1 MFTFGDSMTRLVS
14 QLSRLPGIGP
24 KTAQR
29 LAMHIIQMDEAKV
42 RDLSKAILE
51 AKEKMKYCSVCCNL
65 SDSDPCSICQD
76 DKRDQ
81 TIICVVSDPR
91 DVMAME
97 KTREYRG
104 LYHVLHGA
112 IQPNEGIGPEKLKI
126 RELQIRLFDGK
137 VQELILATNPNI
149 EGETTAL
156 YLSRLVKPAGL
167 KVTRIARGLP
177 VGGDLE
183 YADEITL
190 LKALEGRR
198 EI

>member
-76 DKRDQ
+76 ETRDQ

-126 RELQIRLFDGK
+126 RELQIRLLDGK

>member
-1 MFTFGDSMTRLVS
+1 
-14 QLSRLPGIGP
+14 
-24 KTAQR
+24 
-29 LAMHIIQMDEAKV
+29 MDEAKV

-76 DKRDQ
+76 ETRDQ

-126 RELQIRLFDGK
+126 RELQIRCSMGK
-137 VQELILATNPNI
+137 YRN
-149 EGETTAL
+149 
-156 YLSRLVKPAGL
+156 
-167 KVTRIARGLP
+167 
-177 VGGDLE
+177 
-183 YADEITL
+183 
-190 LKALEGRR
+190 
-198 EI
+198 